1 MAAGFVPEV
10 KVVVGALGKLCVA
23 GSRVRGAVPSK
34 FPSEVKDMFPVAT
47 PPGSVGWLM
56 MEVNV
61 SVAGSTRDGVFAAMD
76 VVLGKV
82 WAETVILMPMINA
95 AQRSARSTRGSGCLI
110 GSSLES

>member
-1 MAAGFVPEV
+1 
-10 KVVVGALGKLCVA
+10 
-23 GSRVRGAVPSK
+23 
-34 FPSEVKDMFPVAT
+34 
-47 PPGSVGWLM
+47 M

-95 AQRSARSTRGSGCLI
+95 AQRSARSRRGSGCLI
-110 GSSLES
+110 GPSLES